1 MKTALV
7 LGASGRF
14 GRNMAIALKARGWAV
29 RGFRRGED
37 RLEDAARGVALIVN
51 AWNPPYPRW
60 ASEVP
65 HLHADVRRVALATG
79 ATVLI
84 PGNVY
89 GFGLQTEMPWRETTA
104 QIATGD
110 LGRIRL
116 EMERAYEHDG
126 VRTIILRAG
135 DFIDTEMSGNW
146 LDQVIL
152 AKLAKG
158 RVVWPGD
165 PDAPHAWA
173 YLPDMARAAVDLA
186 ERADT
191 LERFCTMHYPGYT
204 LSGTDI
210 GALAGAALGT
220 SLEVRRMAWWP
231 LQIARPVW
239 PLARYLLQM
248 RYLWSLPHALASD
261 RFDSLLPE
269 FQSTPPEAALA
280 AAVAAMEGRAMSTQT
295 SPWRPASGPEGHR
308 IPASST
314 VRLEE
319 GKT

>member
-14 GRNMAIALKARGWAV
+14 GRNMAIALRARGWAV
-29 RGFRRGED
+29 RNFRRGED
-37 RLEDAARGVALIVN
+37 RLEDATRGVALIVN

-65 HLHADVRRVALATG
+65 QLHADVRRIARATG

-89 GFGLQTEMPWRETTA
+89 GFGQQPQMPWREGTS
-104 QIATGD
+104 QLATGS

-116 EMERAYEHDG
+116 EMERAYERDG

-135 DFIDTEMSGNW
+135 DFIDTEMSDNW
-146 LDQVIL
+146 LDRVIL
-152 AKLAKG
+152 SKLAKG
-158 RVVWPGD
+158 RVIWPGD
-165 PDAPHAWA
+165 PDVPHAWA
-173 YLPDMARAAVDLA
+173 YLPDMARAAVVLVENSA
-186 ERADT
+186 NLDT
-191 LERFCTMHYPGYT
+191 FSTVHFPGYT
-204 LSGTDI
+204 LSGREI
-210 GALAGAALGT
+210 GELAGAALGT
-220 SLEVRRMAWWP
+220 SLELRRMAWWP

-239 PLARYLLQM
+239 PMARYLLQM

-261 RFDSLLPE
+261 RFDNLLPG
-269 FQSTPPEAALA
+269 FQSTPPEAAIA
-280 AAVAAMEGRAMSTQT
+280 AAVAAIEGKAMSAQT
-295 SPWRPASGPEGHR
+295 RPWRPASGPDGQT
-308 IPASST
+308 IPASVT
-314 VRLEE
+314 IRLDE